1 MDNSGYFPLEKQVIH
16 STITRPWFLSPPP
29 FSFQDMN
36 VKECLE
42 FLAANGVALAE
53 YIFSVSQKPR
63 AKVELS
69 ALFGIDPTTMG
80 RYIKTAKALF
90 GPTRDNAMRE
100 EALAIARQGNLG
112 LDTIALINTK
122 VSRLRDPDNQE
133 AFRVELL
140 LFACKH
146 PFTVLKQHADIRLQE
161 ENSPSASHSHAL
173 RYARFSHAPDSN
185 NMRYLF
191 LSLPEELMTAIESRM
206 VDYAR
211 RFKSATVS
219 SQQTLADVITG
230 TLLHDDSRSPDGNAL
245 REGLILLPADG
256 WKNNGGS
263 ELVTTDGATIKAAEL
278 ANHLLADFGYAVLY
292 DENAEPVDL
301 FRTQRLANTKQR
313 IILTADQLLCTD
325 PSCSR
330 AAFRA
335 QCHHIDAW
343 KHGGNTNLEN
353 LAMVCGSHNAQNDDD
368 HILGKHRN
376 GHYTKCPTTGR
387 VGWQP
392 PDPEAPL
399 QFNQHPLANKS
410 ARMWALRHFYRGEIT
425 PNSP

>member
-1 MDNSGYFPLEKQVIH
+1 
-16 STITRPWFLSPPP
+16 
-29 FSFQDMN
+29 MN

-53 YIFSVSQKPR
+53 YIFSVSQTPR

-69 ALFGIDPTTMG
+69 ALFGIEPTTMG

-90 GPTRDNAMRE
+90 GPTKDNAMRE

-112 LDTIALINTK
+112 IDTIALINTK
-122 VSRLRDPDNQE
+122 VSRLRDHNNQE

-146 PFTVLKQHADIRLQE
+146 PFTVLKQHADVRLQE
-161 ENSPSASHSHAL
+161 ENNPSPSHSQGL
-173 RYARFSHAPDSN
+173 RYARFSHAADAN

-191 LSLPEELMTAIESRM
+191 LSLPEELMTAIEARM
-206 VDYAR
+206 VDYAH
-211 RFKSATVS
+211 RFKNKNVSA
-219 SQQTLADVITG
+219 QQALADAITG
-230 TLLHDDSRSPDGNAL
+230 TLLHDDSRSPNGNVL

-256 WKNNGGS
+256 WKNNGGN
-263 ELVTTDGATIKAAEL
+263 ELVTTDGATIKAADL
-278 ANHLLADFGYAVLY
+278 ADHLLADFGYAVLY
-292 DENAEPVDL
+292 DENAEPVNL
-301 FRTQRLANTKQR
+301 FRTRRLANAKQR
-313 IILTADQLLCTD
+313 IILTADQLLCAD

-343 KHGGNTNLEN
+343 KHGGTTNLEN

-376 GHYTKCPTTGR
+376 GHYAKCPTTGR

-399 QFNQHPLANKS
+399 QFNEHPLSNKS
-410 ARMWALRHFYRGEIT
+410 ARMWALRHFSRGETT